1 MTLRVRLRLRLLLK
15 LLLRS
20 LPLLGLLD
28 PLRLLVLPLRRSD
41 RGVGERGVR
50 DRDLERLGERD
61 RGDTVRRGDRAGES
75 RAGIGLLERLLDGIG
90 DGDAILNQYDA

>member
-28 PLRLLVLPLRRSD
+28 PLRLLPLRRSD
-41 RGVGERGVR
+41 RGVRVRDRGV
-50 DRDLERLGERD
+50 RDLERLGERD

-75 RAGIGLLERLLDGIG
+75 RAGIGLLERLLDLVG
-90 DGDAILNQYDA
+90 DGDAILDQYDA